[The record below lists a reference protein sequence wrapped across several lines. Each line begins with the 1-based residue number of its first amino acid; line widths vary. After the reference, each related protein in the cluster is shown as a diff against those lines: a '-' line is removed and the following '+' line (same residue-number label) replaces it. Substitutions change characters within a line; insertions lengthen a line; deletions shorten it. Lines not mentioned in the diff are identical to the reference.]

1 MARAQFDRDQVL
13 DDSVALFWRHG
24 FNGTSMQQ
32 VKAATGLKPG
42 SLYLA
47 FGSKEGLYKEALKRY
62 AKESMDNSRQVLEQA
77 PSVCEGVCEL
87 LENIV
92 QQSTNSEYCSCFVIK
107 TQLELAADKGSLY
120 DFSLQCLKEVE
131 ALYREYLSQEFD
143 VEQSA
148 KRSTSLML
156 HIFGARVYGYQS
168 ASIDRLR
175 LGLRE
180 GLPWLPWLPW
190 SKRQF

>member
-13 DDSVALFWRHG
+13 ENSVLLFWKNG

-32 VKAATGLKPG
+32 VKTATGLKPG

-62 AKESMDNSRQVLEQA
+62 AETSLANVCQVLEQA
-77 PSVCEGVCEL
+77 PSIGEGICEL
-87 LENIV
+87 LEGIV
-92 QQSTNSEYCSCFVIK
+92 KQSANSEYCSCFVIK
-107 TQLELAADKGSLY
+107 TQLELAAEKGDLY
-120 DFSLQCLKEVE
+120 DFSQQCLEQME
-131 ALYREYLSQEFD
+131 ALYRGYLEKEFTA
-143 VEQSA
+143 EQSA
-148 KRSTSLML
+148 TRATSLML

-168 ASIDRLR
+168 ASAERLR

-180 GLPWLPWLPW
+180 GLPWLPW
-190 SKRQF
+190 